1 MAEMTLDLQERKII
15 AQLVRNPRVSDNQ
28 ISRQTK
34 IPLNTVNR
42 KRKGLEARGLISYMA
57 KVEYGPY
64 PPGTGTFGARVL
76 YMVTLRTGVT
86 RASFLEFFRRSEKLG
101 FLAKHTKLFYMGERD
116 GKVLLVMLIESR
128 LESDIIDIF
137 NAELIRWLESQYGLG
152 CVSQVEAVTLHE
164 GLQVL
169 HNYFQGINMQ
179 HGSMKSD
186 WPDSRLYLG

>member
-1 MAEMTLDLQERKII
+1 
-15 AQLVRNPRVSDNQ
+15 
-28 ISRQTK
+28 
-34 IPLNTVNR
+34 
-42 KRKGLEARGLISYMA
+42 
-57 KVEYGPY
+57 
-64 PPGTGTFGARVL
+64 
-76 YMVTLRTGVT
+76 
-86 RASFLEFFRRSEKLG
+86 
-101 FLAKHTKLFYMGERD
+101 MGERD

-137 NAELIRWLESQYGLG
+137 NAELIPWLESQYGLG